1 MCFRNLFLQLEKSNL
16 AIFNSHILPRIL
28 DCVRGLVSA
37 LGGIRAG
44 GGSGDGLTVAVGRLL
59 VRGAGASG
67 GAVVAVA
74 AAVVV
79 IIVAIGHSH
88 LTVVH
93 LVDVAPQVASEWR
106 MPDSKRNR
114 RLRVND

>member
-1 MCFRNLFLQLEKSNL
+1 M
-16 AIFNSHILPRIL
+16 
-28 DCVRGLVSA
+28 RGLVSA
-37 LGGIRAG
+37 LGGIRASG
-44 GGSGDGLTVAVGRLL
+44 GGGDGLTVAVGRLL

-79 IIVAIGHSH
+79 IVVAIGHSH
-88 LTVVH
+88 LMVVH

-106 MPDSKRNR
+106 MPDSKRNG
-114 RLRVND
+114 RLRVNDRLKTKLFKLAKEPKYVNILIFSMILIDV